1 MVMQKRYQFY
11 VNIINHKT
19 KRKICMK
26 KVFLSL
32 AMMLSLLGCE
42 ETSTLNLKGK
52 EFRLKDS
59 NYTLLFD
66 KEENKFYGKAVNN
79 YFGVYVLDK
88 NNIKLELQGS
98 TMMMAP
104 LDDMEKENKYFEDLK
119 KISTYKL
126 EQNTL
131 SLKGNGV
138 ELVFE

>member
-1 MVMQKRYQFY
+1 
-11 VNIINHKT
+11 
-19 KRKICMK
+19 MK